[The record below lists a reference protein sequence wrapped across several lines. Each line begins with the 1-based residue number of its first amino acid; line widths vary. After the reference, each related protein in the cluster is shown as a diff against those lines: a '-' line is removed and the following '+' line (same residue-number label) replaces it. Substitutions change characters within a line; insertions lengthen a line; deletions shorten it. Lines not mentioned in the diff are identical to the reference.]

1 MVEIR
6 EFDEEI
12 DYLQRIGELR
22 GAGKNRADYKHMTT
36 ERLQKEGFDPS
47 MMDLDYAF
55 DQGNDVGKDIVPAV
69 KKMEDG
75 TVKEE
80 TLLDMNSKEGLAWAA
95 ASKELYDAM
104 YRVDRTYETMPRR
117 GRREWHKDAKFGPS
131 TPEEFAQWGIE
142 KIGWLN
148 YNISGLGYDTYKL
161 NKFHK
166 HNPETAMAFNY
177 LMQQYGKLPMF
188 TWNGTKRFFKGVL
201 SDPTTY
207 AGLGTLGVGLAGR
220 TFAQVAGKGALT
232 KALNMAIHPNAVTL
246 YEGAL
251 FGAADDY
258 LRQNIEIN
266 AEKMTEYDFKRMG
279 IASGTGMAA
288 TGVLVGGAHLT
299 KKYAPYA
306 VKAFRNMLVNKAE
319 NAQKRI
325 DARAADTS
333 VTLRSGPDFEDMAD
347 KGLVAAGKMVK
358 GKRQLDRQGMYSKA
372 QESLEAIPQEKGTG
386 KQFVKQLADKF
397 HVKPKEL
404 YWLGLNKFDN
414 DKKVTKA
421 ELIQT
426 IKDNY
431 PVIKEHRFENVS
443 RQADMD
449 QSESVE
455 FEHGVNLEVDMDRS
469 NWENQTQYYHDEYR
483 NIQHWPGV
491 PIIPDLNEA
500 RLTMLDD
507 LEISNLF
514 HKMGFTDTAY
524 YEEFF
529 NRSILAD
536 EGLSFA
542 GGHARLSEENV
553 FDFNAARDAVR
564 NGQIFY
570 TDHTG
575 RNVNIERDLDEFF
588 DDQAQAEYVGGDD
601 SRVYMGTHS
610 LGYQVWGNDSNGY
623 SLQGPNGEHIDTMIM
638 TLEEVNVQATDHARQ
653 YGYISDIVPD
663 VDDAV
668 NPSAGGDPSVKAGQA
683 RWESRKLPGGSNYRE
698 LTFQLENFK
707 GDPDQKL
714 VTDHFEEIFKEHQ
727 QAKTNLQNH
736 MLLVEE
742 YSSLP
747 PSEQQYFLDSKNL
760 KADELINKHNELYVE
775 EDRLIKRIRKELE
788 VYTGHRQLDSSAF
801 KGDLNRL
808 TESLQHT
815 GLSHH
820 GQIDQVGHA
829 RIDDRVDPAGDK
841 FMFGQEFQTDW
852 GQKGRANMISPENL
866 GKAERLADLTE
877 QSNRAIN
884 NLQEQGID
892 AKQRA
897 IADDA
902 NEFKQFAAKTIET
915 LIDNYK
921 SKPSVV
927 GNALETQLVGLRE
940 QFVNIASRLDPE
952 ELTGQFAKQFN
963 ELTNFPPHKFIGL
976 LGKDSPFFDTNL
988 TFDEAINSPEMQNL
1002 PHETKK
1008 AFQKYYDQYQ
1018 ARFYTVLEDTFRQ
1031 VIQSDQDKA
1040 LLDVLDNNAVDSYTL
1055 AADGSELNISS
1066 LARAERVKIDP
1077 TLSKNLMRDM
1087 FNYVFD
1093 DQYKNI
1099 SVGNVNALDILS
1111 EFNQPENIKFIKGRQ
1126 KEKFAVPR
1134 GPFVEKDQDFMEFT
1148 FKQLIRRAVDEGHK
1162 YIIVSGPEDQ
1172 IARWGEHMRGP
1183 FERRYKDTSVRAAK
1197 EVLKVLDKKA
1207 KPELV
1212 NSEDLGFSTDRSKDT
1227 YDGNKTVTRDKKLL
1241 KIPITDEMRE
1251 SVKRGMP
1258 LFEMGGLAM
1267 GGLAVAGS
1275 QMSQGENT
1283 ETRY

>member
-22 GAGKNRADYKHMTT
+22 GAGKNRADYKQMTT
-36 ERLQKEGFDPS
+36 ERLQKEGFDPA

-55 DQGNDVGKDIVPAV
+55 DQGNDVGKDIVPKI

-104 YRVDRTYETMPRR
+104 YKT
-117 GRREWHKDAKFGPS
+117 GKKDYQTFTVNDMIYGPTEKSGPS

-148 YNISGLGYDTYKL
+148 YNISGLGYDTYRL

-188 TWNGTKRFFKGVL
+188 TWNGTKRFFKGVM

-232 KALNMAIHPNAVTL
+232 KALNMAIHPNAITL

-288 TGVLVGGAHLT
+288 TGVLVGGANLT
-299 KKYAPYA
+299 KNYAPYA

-325 DARAADTS
+325 DARAADTG

-358 GKRQLDRQGMYSKA
+358 GNRQLDRQGMYSKA

-455 FEHGVNLEVDMDRS
+455 FEHGVNLEVDTDPSAWQDQGIINYNIYRGDDPLERREMLETSD
-469 NWENQTQYYHDEYR
+469 YYELMHKLGFNDEFYFQQLDTDDLDI
-483 NIQHWPGV
+483 NSQLV
-491 PIIPDLNEA
+491 LNENN
-500 RLTMLDD
+500 
-507 LEISNLF
+507 S
-514 HKMGFTDTAY
+514 
-524 YEEFF
+524 
-529 NRSILAD
+529 
-536 EGLSFA
+536 
-542 GGHARLSEENV
+542 ARLSEENV
-553 FDFNAARDAVR
+553 FDFNAARNALI

-570 TDHTG
+570 TDHRG
-575 RNVNIERDLDEFF
+575 RNIDISQDVSGFLD
-588 DDQAQAEYVGGDD
+588 DTAQGYYMDSDVQTYVGNH
-601 SRVYMGTHS
+601 R
-610 LGYQVWGNDSNGY
+610 LGYSVYGNEDNGY
-623 SLQGPNGEHIDTMIM
+623 TLQGPNGEHIDENIM
-638 TLEEVNVQATDHARQ
+638 TLDEVNVQATDHARQ
-653 YGYISDIVPD
+653 YGYISDIVPDD

-683 RWESRKLPGGSNYRE
+683 RWAAYKLPGGTNYRE
-698 LTFQLENFK
+698 LTFQIENFK

-714 VTDHFEEIFKEHQ
+714 VADHFEEMIKEHQ

-747 PSEQQYFLDSKNL
+747 PSEQQYFLNSKNL
-760 KADELINKHNELYVE
+760 KADELINKHNELYFE
-775 EDRLIKRIRKELE
+775 EDRLIKRIGKELE
-788 VYTGHRQLDSSAF
+788 VYTGHRQLDSSVL
-801 KGDLNRL
+801 KGDINRL

-866 GKAERLADLTE
+866 AKADKNVDLFE
-877 QSNRAIN
+877 ASNEAMKT
-884 NLQEQGID
+884 LKDVGLMQ
-892 AKQRA
+892 KQRGILEESNELRQFTDNLFKNA
-897 IADDA
+897 AEEYRKTELPKLYPSGRPDVTITTGEQVLKGLEAVSGERFSGYFA
-902 NEFKQFAAKTIET
+902 NNINDEMDMAPSKFFA
-915 LIDNYK
+915 
-921 SKPSVV
+921 
-927 GNALETQLVGLRE
+927 LVGEDSKFFDPSASYNDFLDEFHSGKYDEKQKEVISEYLNHYSQQFDSAIDDELYSLIRSVEEEDLLRE
-940 QFVNIASRLDPE
+940 WGISDGVI
-952 ELTGQFAKQFN
+952 
-963 ELTNFPPHKFIGL
+963 
-976 LGKDSPFFDTNL
+976 
-988 TFDEAINSPEMQNL
+988 DEASKQILRDTISGNIPL
-1002 PHETKK
+1002 PL
-1008 AFQKYYDQYQ
+1008 KYQMM
-1018 ARFYTVLEDTFRQ
+1018 
-1031 VIQSDQDKA
+1031 K
-1040 LLDVLDNNAVDSYTL
+1040 
-1055 AADGSELNISS
+1055 
-1066 LARAERVKIDP
+1066 
-1077 TLSKNLMRDM
+1077 DM
-1087 FNYVFD
+1087 FNHVYD
-1093 DQYKNI
+1093 DEYKNVM
-1099 SVGNVNALDILS
+1099 VGNRRALDIVKDYY
-1111 EFNQPENIKFIKGRQ
+1111 EPENQKFIKGRK
-1126 KEKFAVPR
+1126 KEKYAVPR

-1207 KPELV
+1207 KLELV

-1275 QMSQGENT
+1275 QMAQGENT